1 MLHDARGAL
10 VFLVCGISFSK
21 RRKFDDEKIV
31 IFLLLYQ
38 PLKESKIYLLVK
50 WAAERINIEN
60 FNLFS
65 RDFENL
71 FQSIFKFCFKLTS
84 EYFFE

>member
-10 VFLVCGISFSK
+10 VFLVCGISFSNSN

-71 FQSIFKFCFKLTS
+71 FQFYFKKKTS
-84 EYFFE
+84 E